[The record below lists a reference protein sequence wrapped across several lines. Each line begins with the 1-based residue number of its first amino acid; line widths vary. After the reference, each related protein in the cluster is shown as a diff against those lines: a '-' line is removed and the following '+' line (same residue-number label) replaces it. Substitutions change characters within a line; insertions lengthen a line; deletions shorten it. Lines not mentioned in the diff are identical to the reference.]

1 MLKHRLVIVEYSKFW
16 FHFNLESIVSAWM
29 IHVMG
34 SSREQRE
41 EDIVISHTTKLFHV
55 TFIKEDN
62 KVLNHISCM
71 DLRMVKVP
79 AIRHLKSI
87 GKILELLESK
97 TWDLTLPV
105 KFLMS
110 VHKGEVKKVASG
122 WLINR
127 VGIIVEALKVLV
139 KVRQL
144 WLILV
149 LVSSVNTLLG

>member
-1 MLKHRLVIVEYSKFW
+1 
-16 FHFNLESIVSAWM
+16 M

-97 TWDLTLPV
+97 
-105 KFLMS
+105 
-110 VHKGEVKKVASG
+110 A
-122 WLINR
+122 
-127 VGIIVEALKVLV
+127 
-139 KVRQL
+139 
-144 WLILV
+144 
-149 LVSSVNTLLG
+149 